1 MDFWQ
6 FGIYIVILIG
16 ASSLVIMT
24 IILLVRRM
32 NQDKHPRGRQK
43 SHIEGAEWAPA
54 PPVKKPFIPP
64 TPPQPRNADQQE
76 SGKEITEPAPVP
88 PQDNLDTVEETLL
101 ISPLSAP
108 EIAEAPQIA
117 EHQAAILEPSQTTN
131 TPPMQATS
139 VETEDSNQTNDEADT
154 TEDDLNDP
162 LRIFRTE
169 ETQEN
174 PFSELSVA
182 LPDIDPLD
190 LLREGKEVLKIL
202 GSETETDKKWG
213 VT

>member
-24 IILLVRRM
+24 ITLLVRRM
-32 NQDKHPRGRQK
+32 NQDKHSRSRQK
-43 SHIEGAEWAPA
+43 SRIEGAEWAPV
-54 PPVKKPFIPP
+54 PPVKKSSIPP
-64 TPPQPRNADQQE
+64 TPSSPRNVEQQE
-76 SGKEITEPAPVP
+76 SGREITEPVP
-88 PQDNLDTVEETLL
+88 DLSQGNLNTVEETLP

-108 EIAEAPQIA
+108 EIAEVPQIT
-117 EHQAAILEPSQTTN
+117 EHQVATLEPSQTTS
-131 TPPMQATS
+131 TPPIQATS
-139 VETEDSNQTNDEADT
+139 AEIEDSNQTNNEADT

-162 LRIFRTE
+162 LRVFRTE

-182 LPDIDPLD
+182 LPDIDALD
-190 LLREGKEVLKIL
+190 LVRESKEVLKIL